1 MTTTQHPHADHL
13 AAIAQHLNDTAEATA
28 PDQRAGVTCT
38 AESGGYVRRM
48 FHSNHGG
55 AITFGYYIIAYDHT
69 SDITVEVQHNGIETR
84 IMVPG
89 YTPADVIAHAVMSAL
104 HTTIDIL
111 TTAQQG
117 ASA

>member
-28 PDQRAGVTCT
+28 PNQRAGTPYT
-38 AESGGYVRRM
+38 SEEGGYIRRM
-48 FHSNHGG
+48 FHSDHGG
-55 AITFGYYIIAYDHT
+55 GITFGYSIIAYPHIDN
-69 SDITVEVQHNGIETR
+69 ITVEVQQGGIEAR

-89 YTPADVIAHAVMSAL
+89 DTPADVIAHTVMSAL

-117 ASA
+117 AEA